1 MARFRVIVAL
11 SLLAGTAL
19 SSFGVAEEQKDSASS
34 EIKPSRPTLTPR
46 ISSPAPPEKVTS
58 ETLPAP
64 APAERPS
71 PEMIR
76 KWIVQLGA
84 NRFEGREE
92 ATRLLTAAGVAAVE
106 PLTQAALQTEN
117 LELTI
122 RAIRVLQAIYSSG
135 DDAAFVATE
144 TALETIVTSPHPH
157 AARRAVD
164 ALRSRAAVRQDR
176 AIAKIR
182 ELGGSVDLV
191 QFPND
196 VARGANGEP
205 LVQKVTLLRGWKGG
219 DAGLREI
226 RRLSLPPYQTV
237 QLYIITGAQVS
248 EEALDELSKEFPQ
261 LKLEHRGSAMLGVS
275 MSPTPEECQIIFVTE
290 DSAAEKAG
298 LKSGDYIVAYD
309 GQPVRRSQDIIDYTK
324 TKNAGDKVTLE
335 IVRASIEDGTPKR
348 LTKVVTLGEWK

>member
-11 SLLAGTAL
+11 GLLACATL
-19 SSFGVAEEQKDSASS
+19 SSFDGSVSAEDV
-34 EIKPSRPTLTPR
+34 
-46 ISSPAPPEKVTS
+46 PAKVT
-58 ETLPAP
+58 
-64 APAERPS
+64 ERPS

-76 KWIVQLGA
+76 KWIVQLGG

-92 ATRLLTAAGVAAVE
+92 ATRLLTSAGVAAVE

-122 RAIRVLQAIYSSG
+122 RAIRVLQAIYASG
-135 DDAAFVATE
+135 DDAAFDATE
-144 TALETIVTSPHPH
+144 AALETIVEAPHPH

-182 ELGGSVDLV
+182 ELGGTVDLL

-205 LVQKVTLLRGWKGG
+205 LVQKVTLLRSWKGG
-219 DAGLREI
+219 DAGLREF
-226 RRLSLPPYQTV
+226 RRLSLPPYQPV
-237 QLYIITGAQVS
+237 PLYVIIGAQVS
-248 EEALDELSKEFPQ
+248 QDALDELAKDFPQ
-261 LKLEHRGSAMLGVS
+261 LKLEHRGPAMLGVQ
-275 MSPTPEECQIIFVTE
+275 MHAMEGECQITFVTE

-324 TKNAGDKVTLE
+324 NKNAGDKVTLE
-335 IVRASIEDGTPKR
+335 IVRSSLEDGTPKR
-348 LTKVVTLGEWK
+348 LTKVVILGEWK